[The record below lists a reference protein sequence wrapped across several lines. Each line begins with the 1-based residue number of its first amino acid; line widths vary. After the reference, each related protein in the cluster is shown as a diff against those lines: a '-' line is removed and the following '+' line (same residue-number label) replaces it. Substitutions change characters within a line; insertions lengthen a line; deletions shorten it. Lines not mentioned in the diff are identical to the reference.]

1 VGSLIGLV
9 VGYFKSSAIFGGFL
23 AWLLGPGPAAKIF
36 VVVISFAAMGLAFG
50 VYGLTVGAS
59 AYKQGTDVMKQ
70 AAQSA
75 PQNPAAPAPKA
86 PAKAQPTPIR

>member
-1 VGSLIGLV
+1 MGSLIGLV

-36 VVVISFAAMGLAFG
+36 VTVISFAAMGLAFG

-70 AAQSA
+70 AAGNAPAASA
-75 PQNPAAPAPKA
+75 PKVPAASASPK
-86 PAKAQPTPIR
+86 